1 MEFAFSY
8 VHLFFLH
15 LLAAWPL
22 LGLITVVIV
31 LLGLLVGRI
40 ESWSCF
46 DSLYWAFI
54 TATTVGYGDIRPKQR
69 LSRVLAILIAFT
81 GVTFTGLFV
90 ALAISA
96 ATMAFD
102 RIQGVDRPGPAAALS
117 IQQLPAT
124 SRAV

>member
-8 VHLFFLH
+8 VHLFILH

-22 LGLITVVIV
+22 LGLLTMVIA

-40 ESWSCF
+40 ESWSYF
-46 DSLYWAFI
+46 DSIYWAFI

-90 ALAISA
+90 ALAIGA

-102 RIQGVDRPGPAAALS
+102 RIHSADKAGPEASLSIREIPATARPG
-117 IQQLPAT
+117 
-124 SRAV
+124 